1 MADKQSKKQLIK
13 ERMGRLKEERDDY
26 LEALKRE
33 RASFLNY
40 KKEADQKTTHQ
51 IERVKREMISSL
63 LTVLDNFQRAAE
75 EAKRRES
82 EDDLIMGM
90 LRIKDQ
96 LERFLKDEGVEEI
109 NTNNKEFDPIYHEA
123 IEVVDCDNE
132 ESGKITEELQKGYLY
147 KNEVI
152 RPSKVKV
159 TK

>member
-1 MADKQSKKQLIK
+1 MSEKQNKKQLIK
-13 ERMGRLKEERDDY
+13 EKIKKLKEERDDY

-40 KKEADQKTTHQ
+40 KKETIQKTTHQ
-51 IERVKREMISSL
+51 VERAKREMISGL
-63 LTVLDNFQRAAE
+63 LPILDNFQRAAE
-75 EAKRRES
+75 EAKKRAP
-82 EDDLIMGM
+82 EDDLIMGI

-109 NTNNKEFDPIYHEA
+109 DVKDKDFDPIYHEA
-123 IEVVDCDNE
+123 IEVVDCEDRE
-132 ESGKITEELQKGYLY
+132 AGKITEELQKGYTY
-147 KNEVI
+147 KSEVI